1 MVLSS
6 PKLNVNKA
14 VEICTIIIGEIPWL
28 LALVAVS
35 LTLDKVSLLHLA
47 QNSNLYGWYSTYQ
60 DKTYTLN
67 MLLCCSQEPR
77 ARECFIPKFVVII
90 DLIKR

>member
-14 VEICTIIIGEIPWL
+14 VEIYTIIIGEIPWL

-47 QNSNLYGWYSTYQ
+47 QNSNLYG
-60 DKTYTLN
+60 
-67 MLLCCSQEPR
+67 
-77 ARECFIPKFVVII
+77 
-90 DLIKR
+90 